1 MVLNFCSSSLSTHH
15 FKWFIGRFLICKC
28 FLDFSVEF
36 RFYSKFAHWSDNI
49 FLTIPFLHIIASF
62 ANDAVIRHLN
72 EAVASTAKI
81 KYALPHWVVL
91 KGPIKSKPSHFYG
104 LDRDKTIKQNY
115 LFRAVVFYI
124 KKNWKD
130 GQFFFFFITIC
141 SESCWNMKEK
151 WIIGRKYSFYEKSW
165 IFLH

>member
-1 MVLNFCSSSLSTHH
+1 MPGKYSVKLSMVLNFCSSHLSTHH

-104 LDRDKTIKQNY
+104 LDTSINVYMILIASRDDSLKY
-115 LFRAVVFYI
+115 PSS
-124 KKNWKD
+124 
-130 GQFFFFFITIC
+130 C
-141 SESCWNMKEK
+141 SGTRTK
-151 WIIGRKYSFYEKSW
+151 
-165 IFLH
+165 LHP